1 MLSFLHQLY
10 SCKIVFATILLYLS
24 ISCYNIPLV
33 TSNYL
38 SQNEFGYHNSMI
50 FNPEGKIVP
59 LEHIRNGINLHGGL
73 VIAIK
78 CKEGILVCTSRRQHP
93 SRLVLNTLSQKACI
107 VNDQLLVTASGLG
120 GAVLSIQDAVEK
132 GSENYEK
139 EYLSKIPLKMLCQ
152 QLAAKIHDA
161 TLQSRSGISALA
173 AKVLISGYDQY
184 LGYQIYTIEPDG
196 SYHSWKAI
204 AIGKNE
210 QEVVREL
217 TTLMEKK
224 KKKTK
229 KNKLIEGGGKEEEIA
244 HHSTENELEVLLSSL
259 QETILPK
266 YFPDEPKEEL
276 EDTKEDKTQQ
286 NGLLRQF
293 GTDELKNRSY
303 EVVFAIYFLFFS
315 LVMIHFFLSL
325 QQIHLLSRNLKL
337 NKNIWKKIH
346 FLQ

>member
-1 MLSFLHQLY
+1 MIGFVHQVLSWKSFFL
-10 SCKIVFATILLYLS
+10 TILLYLS
-24 ISCYNIPLV
+24 ISCYYIPLV

-38 SQNEFGYHNSMI
+38 NQNEFGYHNSMI
-50 FNPEGKIVP
+50 FNLEGKIVP
-59 LEHIRNGINLHGGL
+59 LEHIRNGINLHDGL

-78 CKEGILVCTSRRQHP
+78 CKEGILVCTSKRQHP

-224 KKKTK
+224 KEKK
-229 KNKLIEGGGKEEEIA
+229 KNKRVEGGGKEEEIV
-244 HHSTENELEVLLSSL
+244 HHSTENELEVLLSSI

-276 EDTKEDKTQQ
+276 EDIKENKTQQ
-286 NGLLRQF
+286 NDLLRQF
-293 GTDELKNRSY
+293 GKDEQKNRSY
-303 EVVFAIYFLFFS
+303 EVSFAIYSFSFLM
-315 LVMIHFFLSL
+315 VI
-325 QQIHLLSRNLKL
+325 
-337 NKNIWKKIH
+337 
-346 FLQ
+346 

>member
-1 MLSFLHQLY
+1 MIGFVHQVLSWKSFFL
-10 SCKIVFATILLYLS
+10 TILLYLS
-24 ISCYNIPLV
+24 ISCYYIPLV

-38 SQNEFGYHNSMI
+38 NQNEFGYHNSMI
-50 FNPEGKIVP
+50 FNLEGKIVP
-59 LEHIRNGINLHGGL
+59 LEHIRNGINLHDGL

-78 CKEGILVCTSRRQHP
+78 CKEGILVCTSKRQHP

-224 KKKTK
+224 KEKK
-229 KNKLIEGGGKEEEIA
+229 KNKRVEGGGKGEEKKEEIV
-244 HHSTENELEVLLSSL
+244 HHSTENELEVLLSSI

-276 EDTKEDKTQQ
+276 EDIKENKTQQ
-286 NGLLRQF
+286 NDLLRQF
-293 GTDELKNRSY
+293 GKDEQKNRSY
-303 EVVFAIYFLFFS
+303 EVSFAIYSFSFLM
-315 LVMIHFFLSL
+315 VI
-325 QQIHLLSRNLKL
+325 
-337 NKNIWKKIH
+337 
-346 FLQ
+346 

>member
-1 MLSFLHQLY
+1 MIGFVHQVLSWKSFFL
-10 SCKIVFATILLYLS
+10 TILLYLS
-24 ISCYNIPLV
+24 ISCYYIPLV

-38 SQNEFGYHNSMI
+38 NQNEFGYHNSMI

-78 CKEGILVCTSRRQHP
+78 CKEGILVCTSKRQHP

-224 KKKTK
+224 KEKK
-229 KNKLIEGGGKEEEIA
+229 KNKRVEGGGKGEEKKEEIV
-244 HHSTENELEVLLSSL
+244 HHSTENELEVLLSSI

-276 EDTKEDKTQQ
+276 EDIKDDKTQQ
-286 NGLLRQF
+286 NDLLRQF
-293 GTDELKNRSY
+293 GKDEQKNRSY
-303 EVVFAIYFLFFS
+303 EVSFAIYSFSFLM
-315 LVMIHFFLSL
+315 VI
-325 QQIHLLSRNLKL
+325 
-337 NKNIWKKIH
+337 
-346 FLQ
+346 